1 MAFFKT
7 LTKCFIIFNFSCLI
21 INSTKSQKK
30 YNNISINKD
39 KVNNSISPF
48 QNLSE
53 YNSKNISKKKNF
65 RNYSDYIAL
74 NQFLLSSNKS
84 QDLNISNNNI
94 SNLSKNKKKSIEKN
108 NLTNIIQNK
117 SEDNFNMSLNISLQ
131 NKNVTNNSTK
141 YSLRQNVAIAYAL
154 NNQYFYPTLV
164 SITSILENSKNSTL
178 NYIFLLT
185 GKNNLTNYYKNK
197 FKDLEKK
204 YKNCKINFVE
214 IDDKIFYHANTKRY
228 PITAYYRLLLAE
240 LILEFNRILY
250 LDSDTLIFN
259 DLTELINLDMED
271 NIAMGWVDN
280 GFKNAIQFNLTTY
293 KYITSGVILF
303 DLKQI
308 REKNIT
314 KQFLD
319 FIDKN
324 SKYLNQEDQTV
335 INIVL
340 HNKIGFLPPKYG
352 VWAFRFRKALIE
364 HNNYKNISR
373 GIKCYFDED
382 IIKAWHNPAIIHY
395 VQSKP
400 WLKIN
405 YFTNTRFRKSWW
417 HYAMITGEYV
427 NITKT
432 YKIYF

>member
-1 MAFFKT
+1 MTFCKT

-21 INSTKSQKK
+21 ISSTKSQKK

-48 QNLSE
+48 QNFSE
-53 YNSKNISKKKNF
+53 YNSKNISKKTNF
-65 RNYSDYIAL
+65 RNYSDFIAL
-74 NQFLLSSNKS
+74 NQFLLNSNKS

-94 SNLSKNKKKSIEKN
+94 SNLSKNKKKSIEQN

-131 NKNVTNNSTK
+131 NKNFTNNSTK

-280 GFKNAIQFNLTTY
+280 GFKNAILFNLTTY

-303 DLKQI
+303 DLKQM

-373 GIKCYFDED
+373 GIKCYLEED
-382 IIKAWHNPAIIHY
+382 IIN
-395 VQSKP
+395 QSKYTLR
-400 WLKIN
+400 LKHGII
-405 YFTNTRFRKSWW
+405 RQ
-417 HYAMITGEYV
+417 
-427 NITKT
+427 
-432 YKIYF
+432 